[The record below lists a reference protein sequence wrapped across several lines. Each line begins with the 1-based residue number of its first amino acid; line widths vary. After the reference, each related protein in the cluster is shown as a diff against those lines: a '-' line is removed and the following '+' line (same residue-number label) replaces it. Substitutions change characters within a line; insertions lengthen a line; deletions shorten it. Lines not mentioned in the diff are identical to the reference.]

1 MKVIKSKSLKRR
13 WLVTLGLLVAGG
25 FWLDACTADKA
36 VVPNTTPTII
46 DENRATYTLMV
57 QEIMNDNCAFS
68 GCHAANS
75 AQSGVILDTYE
86 ATKRSVDTKK
96 VICAMEW
103 KGSCINMPAAAPVS
117 DTLLQYV
124 KAWKAKGYPN

>member
-25 FWLDACTADKA
+25 FSLDACTADKA
-36 VVPNTTPTII
+36 VVPNTTLTI
-46 DENRATYTLMV
+46 DENRATYKLTV
-57 QEIMNDNCAFS
+57 QEIMNNNCAFP
-68 GCHAANS
+68 GCHSANS

-86 ATKRSVDTKK
+86 STKRSVDTKK

-103 KGSCINMPAAAPVS
+103 KGSCINMPAAAPVP